1 METTPEFSTQ
11 ELLVAR
17 HSIEA
22 GRDGVVLPS
31 GYLNF
36 DLALAILDGC
46 RDAITMADAHNP
58 STVIERLETATKTL
72 ALLQSGVAE
81 ASVKTARAHI
91 DATISKLH
99 HDDSVDKP

>member
-1 METTPEFSTQ
+1 METTPEYSTK

-17 HSIEA
+17 HSIES
-22 GRDGVVLPS
+22 GRDGAVLPS

-46 RDAITMADAHNP
+46 RNAITMADAHNP
-58 STVIERLETATKTL
+58 DTVIERLETATRAL

-91 DATISKLH
+91 ATTIAKLH
-99 HDDSVDKP
+99 HL

>member
-1 METTPEFSTQ
+1 METTPEFSTK

-17 HSIEA
+17 RCIESA
-22 GRDGVVLPS
+22 RDCAVLPS

-58 STVIERLETATKTL
+58 NTVIEKLETATRAL
-72 ALLQSGVAE
+72 AILQSGVAE

-91 DATISKLH
+91 EATIEKLH
-99 HDDSVDKP
+99 HL

>member
-1 METTPEFSTQ
+1 METTPEFSTR

-17 HSIEA
+17 HSIES
-22 GRDGVVLPS
+22 GRDGAAVLPS

-46 RDAITMADAHNP
+46 RNAITMADAHNP
-58 STVIERLETATKTL
+58 DTVIERLETATRAL

-91 DATISKLH
+91 ATTIAKLH
-99 HDDSVDKP
+99 HL

>member
-1 METTPEFSTQ
+1 METTPEFSTK

-17 HSIEA
+17 HSIES
-22 GRDGVVLPS
+22 GRDSAVSPS

-46 RDAITMADAHNP
+46 RGAITMADAHNP
-58 STVIERLETATKTL
+58 NTVIEKLEAATRAL

-81 ASVKTARAHI
+81 ASVKTARTHI
-91 DATISKLH
+91 AATIEKLH
-99 HDDSVDKP
+99 HL

>member
-1 METTPEFSTQ
+1 METTPEFSTN

-17 HSIEA
+17 RSVES

-58 STVIERLETATKTL
+58 NTVIEKLETATRAL
-72 ALLQSGVAE
+72 APLQSGVAE
-81 ASVKTARAHI
+81 VSVKTARAHI
-91 DATISKLH
+91 EATIAKLH
-99 HDDSVDKP
+99 RL